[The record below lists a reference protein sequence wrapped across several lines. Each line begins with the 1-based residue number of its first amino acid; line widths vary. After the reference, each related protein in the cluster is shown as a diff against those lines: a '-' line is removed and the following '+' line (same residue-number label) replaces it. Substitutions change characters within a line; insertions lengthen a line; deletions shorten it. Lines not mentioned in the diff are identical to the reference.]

1 MNVTIAKFES
11 AIKEARAMM
20 PNELWIYDII
30 GAGFFEEGVTA
41 KSVRDELAKMDKKQR
56 VSVRINSPGGDVFE
70 AVAIRAQLE
79 QWPAG
84 VDVQVDGIAASAASY
99 IATVGETVSMA
110 EGSMFMVHD
119 PWTIA
124 IGNAAEMQKA
134 AATLDKIADSL
145 VGAYAKKAGKTDAEV
160 RETMKAETWLTV
172 DEAIEYGLADS
183 KSDER
188 AAAFAIP
195 KAFGFKH
202 PPQPAEPPKPRP
214 ANKLAALQRQLDLA
228 RIGA

>member
-1 MNVTIAKFES
+1 MA
-11 AIKEARAMM
+11 
-20 PNELWIYDII
+20 NELYIYDII

-41 KSVRDELAKMDKKQR
+41 KSVRDELAKMDKKQPIEA
-56 VSVRINSPGGDVFE
+56 RINSPGGDVFE

-84 VDVQVDGIAASAASY
+84 VNVQIDGLAASAASY
-99 IATVGETVSMA
+99 IATVGGTVSMA

-119 PWTIA
+119 PWTVA
-124 IGNAAEMQKA
+124 IGNAAEMAKA

-145 VGAYAKKAGKTDAEV
+145 VGAYARKSGKTDAEV
-160 RETMKAETWLTV
+160 RETMKAETWMTA
-172 DEAIEYGLADS
+172 DEAIAYGLANG
-183 KSDER
+183 KSEER

-202 PPQPAEPPKPRP
+202 PPKPAEAAKQRP
-214 ANKLAALQRQLDLA
+214 ANKLAAKQRQLDLA
-228 RIGA
+228 RMAC